1 MQIVCTHCSA
11 KNRVPDDKLDHV
23 LACGKCGVDLMTSEP
38 FELNDQTFEG
48 YIAGTQLPIVVD
60 FWATWCGPC
69 LSMAP
74 HFKTAAKTLN
84 KVKFAKV
91 DSDQAQLIS
100 QRYGIKSIPT
110 LILFSSGKEIARRS
124 GALSASEL
132 VNWITNQLSAR
143 GIQ

>member
-1 MQIVCTHCSA
+1 MQIVCTQCSA

-38 FELNDQTFEG
+38 FDLNDQTFER
-48 YIAGTQLPIVVD
+48 YIAGTELPIVID

-69 LSMAP
+69 QSMAP
-74 HFKTAAKTLN
+74 HFKTAAQTLS

-91 DSDQAQLIS
+91 DSDQAKLLS

-110 LILFSSGKEIARRS
+110 LILFSGGKEFARRS

-132 VNWITNQLSAR
+132 VNWISNQLRAR

>member
-1 MQIVCTHCSA
+1 MQIVCTKCSA

-38 FELNDQTFEG
+38 FDLNDQTFER
-48 YIAGTQLPIVVD
+48 YIAGTELPIVID

-69 LSMAP
+69 QSMAP
-74 HFKTAAKTLN
+74 HFKTAAQTLS

-91 DSDQAQLIS
+91 DSDQAKLLS

-110 LILFSSGKEIARRS
+110 LILFSGGKEFARRS

-132 VNWITNQLSAR
+132 VNWIANQLRAR

>member
-1 MQIVCTHCSA
+1 MQIVCTQCSA

-23 LACGKCGVDLMTSEP
+23 LACGKCGVDLMTTEP
-38 FELNDQTFEG
+38 FELNDQTFER
-48 YIAGTQLPIVVD
+48 YVTGTELPIVVD

-69 LSMAP
+69 LSMVP
-74 HFKTAAKTLN
+74 HFKKAAQALT

-91 DSDQAQLIS
+91 DSDQSKLLS

-110 LILFSSGKEIARRS
+110 LILLSGGKEIARRS